1 MSDDIKLLPL
11 KIFKKN
17 LKLILLEN
25 TNNYSSS
32 LTMFFT
38 LIFPAFLTLLVSCV
52 SVLSVSV

>member
-38 LIFPAFLTLLVSCV
+38 LIFPAFFTFLVLCV
-52 SVLSVSV
+52 SVLCVSV